1 MKAHERFLREAL
13 RLALRGRGFA
23 SPNPMVGAVVV
34 KASRIVGRGWHER
47 FGGPHAEV
55 GALAQAGKKARGATL
70 YVTLEPCSHWGK
82 TPPCV
87 GAILKAGIRT
97 VVVGTRDPNA
107 VAAGGSA
114 ALRAAGVR
122 VVSGVLDEECRLL
135 NAGFFKFIRT
145 GLPLVSAKWAMTA
158 DGKIATARGDSR
170 WITAAKASAFAH
182 ELRANH
188 DAVLV
193 GIGTVLTDAPLI
205 TARLGLAAPD
215 GSRWQPRRVV
225 LDGRARTPL
234 NAPLWT
240 AENGGPLIIF
250 VTEHAPAERIGGL
263 QEKGAEVVVLPAQE
277 GRVSVEAVLKALA
290 ERGVL
295 SVLVEGG
302 AEVLGSFLD
311 ARAVD
316 RVYAFVAPKII
327 GGRDG
332 VTAVRGRGVDRV
344 SQCQELCDIRTRQFD
359 RDLLIEGHLGD
370 WAWLTPVPDAAPPAK
385 KRRAKKRA

>member
-1 MKAHERFLREAL
+1 
-13 RLALRGRGFA
+13 
-23 SPNPMVGAVVV
+23 MVGAVVV
-34 KASRIVGRGWHER
+34 KAGRIVGRGWHER
-47 FGGPHAEV
+47 FGASHAEA
-55 GALAQAGKKARGATL
+55 GALARAGKKARGATL
-70 YVTLEPCSHWGK
+70 YVTLEPCAHQGK

-87 GAILKAGIRT
+87 DAILKAGIRT
-97 VVVGTRDPNA
+97 VVVGTRDPNP

-122 VVSGVLDEECRLL
+122 VVRGVLDEECRLL
-135 NAGFFKFIRT
+135 NAGFFKLVRT

-170 WITAAKASAFAH
+170 WITAAKARAFAH
-182 ELRANH
+182 ELRAGH

-240 AENGGPLIIF
+240 AENGGPVLIF
-250 VTEHAPAERIGGL
+250 VTEHAPAERIAGL
-263 QEKGAEVVVLPAQE
+263 QEKGAEVVVLPARE
-277 GRVSVEAVLKALA
+277 ARISVRSALKALA

-311 ARAVD
+311 ERAVD

-344 SQCQELCDIRTRQFD
+344 AQSQELHDIRTRQFD
-359 RDLLIEGHLGD
+359 GDLLIEGRLGD
-370 WAWLTPVPDAAPPAK
+370 WAWLAAVTDAMPPAK
-385 KRRAKKRA
+385 RAKGKRRACSPA

>member
-1 MKAHERFLREAL
+1 
-13 RLALRGRGFA
+13 
-23 SPNPMVGAVVV
+23 
-34 KASRIVGRGWHER
+34 
-47 FGGPHAEV
+47 
-55 GALAQAGKKARGATL
+55 
-70 YVTLEPCSHWGK
+70 
-82 TPPCV
+82 
-87 GAILKAGIRT
+87 
-97 VVVGTRDPNA
+97 
-107 VAAGGSA
+107 
-114 ALRAAGVR
+114 
-122 VVSGVLDEECRLL
+122 VLDEECRLL
-135 NAGFFKFIRT
+135 NAGFFKFARV
-145 GLPLVSAKWAMTA
+145 GSPLVSAKWAMTA

-170 WITAAKASAFAH
+170 WITAAKARAFAH

-215 GSRWQPRRVV
+215 GSRWQPRRVI

-240 AENGGPLIIF
+240 AENGGPVLIL
-250 VTEHAPAERIGGL
+250 VTPQAPDDRVEAL
-263 QEKGAEVVVLPAQE
+263 QRKGAEVIALPTQE
-277 GRVSVEAVLKALA
+277 GRVSIPAVLKALA

-311 ARAVD
+311 ERAVD

-327 GGRDG
+327 GGREG

-344 SQCQELCDIRTRQFD
+344 ALCQELHQVQTRLFD
-359 RDLLIEGHLGD
+359 QDLLIEGRLGE
-370 WAWLTPVPDAAPPAK
+370 WSWLVSVPDVGTSTAKAK
-385 KRRAKKRA
+385 KSKRKK